1 MVSTWLRRLLFVFA
15 LGAFAVGVGVYSL
28 YKAAQQVPDFYS
40 EAVEIP
46 PAVAEQASDQ
56 FSDQAFALANDV
68 EKLGSWSALFTD
80 EQINGWLAT
89 DLVEKHPLLLPPNFA
104 HPRVKLL
111 EDHAQLGVRYTVSG
125 VETVAWMNVDA
136 RMTDTH
142 EIALR
147 FREIRAGAVP
157 LPLATILDSI
167 TAVAKELELPLH
179 WTSMD
184 SDPTAVVGLP
194 QSFKSGLHFELTKL
208 KIAEG
213 KLFVSGQTSQAAPE
227 VATQVTQ

>member
-1 MVSTWLRRLLFVFA
+1 MVSTWRRRLFVTFVLMA
-15 LGAFAVGVGVYSL
+15 AAAGIGAYSL
-28 YKAAQQVPDFYS
+28 FRAAQQVPEFYS
-40 EAVEIP
+40 AALEMP
-46 PAVAEQASDQ
+46 PTVAEKACDQ

-68 EKLGSWSALFTD
+68 EKEGSWSALFTD

-111 EDHAQLGVRYTVSG
+111 ADHAQVGVRYTVSG
-125 VETVAWMNVDA
+125 VETVAWMDVDA

-147 FREIRAGAVP
+147 FRDIRAGAVP
-157 LPLATILDSI
+157 LPLATILD
-167 TAVAKELELPLH
+167 AVTTGAKELNLPLR

-184 SDPTAVVGLP
+184 DDPTAVIGLP
-194 QSFKSGLHFELTKL
+194 HSIKHGLRYELTKL

-213 KLFVSGQTSQAAPE
+213 KLFVSGQTLKAEPE
-227 VATQVTQ
+227 SATRETQ

>member
-1 MVSTWLRRLLFVFA
+1 MLSNWRRRLFVVFA
-15 LGAFAVGVGVYSL
+15 LSTLVVGIGVYSL
-28 YKAAQQVPDFYS
+28 YTASQQVPEFYAAAL
-40 EAVEIP
+40 EMP
-46 PAVAEQASDQ
+46 TTVAEKACDQ

-68 EKLGSWSALFTD
+68 KSEGSWSALFTD

-89 DLVEKHPLLLPPNFA
+89 DLVEKHPLLLPPNFS

-111 EDHAQLGVRYTVSG
+111 EDHAQVGVRCMVSG
-125 VETVAWMNVDA
+125 VETIAWMDVDA

-147 FREIRAGAVP
+147 FRNIRAGAVP
-157 LPLATILDSI
+157 LPLATILDAF
-167 TAVAKELELPLH
+167 TTGAKELELPLR

-184 SDPTAVVGLP
+184 DDPTAVIGLP
-194 QSFKSGLHFELTKL
+194 QSIKHGLHFELTKL

-213 KLFVSGQTSQAAPE
+213 KLFVSGQTLKDAPE
-227 VATQVTQ
+227 SARRETQ